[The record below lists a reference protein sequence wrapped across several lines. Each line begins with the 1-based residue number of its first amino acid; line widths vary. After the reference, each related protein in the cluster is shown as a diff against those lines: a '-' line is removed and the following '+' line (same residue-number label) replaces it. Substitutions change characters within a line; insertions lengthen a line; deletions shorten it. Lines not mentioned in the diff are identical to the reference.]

1 MKRTRLKNYL
11 RDRRGAAAIEFALG
25 TVVMVSASLLAL
37 DLYRL
42 AGMQTTV
49 THVAVSL
56 ADTVS
61 RKEPAGLTK
70 RQLLLKMYFFV
81 QSLSELLHEEQFPT
95 SNARFAV
102 AAVYKDPGPPASL
115 TMLWSSAVV
124 RRPPSSTSPLTSCAP
139 ANQTNEIQ
147 LETNPVVLPAGFT
160 LADMADRE
168 IVIVAEVC
176 VERTNTAFPGP
187 AYAHYIVPSR
197 DDNLAS
203 RLSAP

>member
-1 MKRTRLKNYL
+1 MKQTRLKNSL
-11 RDRRGAAAIEFALG
+11 RDQRGVAAIEFAFG

-42 AGMQTTV
+42 AGMQTT
-49 THVAVSL
+49 TAHIAVSL

-61 RKEPAGLTK
+61 RAEPPGLTEAQL
-70 RQLLLKMYFFV
+70 RQKMTDFV
-81 QSLSELLHEEQFPT
+81 ESLSELLHEEQFPT
-95 SNARFAV
+95 LNAYFVV

-115 TMLWSSAVV
+115 TALWSKEEVV
-124 RRPPSSTSPLTSCAP
+124 LPDTTNPLTSCAS
-139 ANQTNEIQ
+139 ANQTNEIKIH
-147 LETNPVVLPAGFT
+147 TNPVTLPADFT
-160 LADMADRE
+160 MADRE

-197 DDNLAS
+197 DDSLAS
-203 RLSAP
+203 RLGAP